1 MLPLHSQH
9 RRIPILPK
17 LQLPSSVDHE
27 KTAKHLSHI
36 EQYIAVSLNI
46 IIRVY
51 GQILRS
57 VRHCLNRCPALSQ
70 IHITG
75 RRTQH
80 HEIIGVTDGF
90 QRSESLLEPNHVVV
104 GLDLQALCFPV
115 RFRYFKDSH
124 RDPLI
129 GTACYLQ
136 VIEQLHLC
144 IFQRVPVNLGE

>member
-27 KTAKHLSHI
+27 KTAKHLSNI
-36 EQYIAVSLNI
+36 EQHIAVCLNI
-46 IIRVY
+46 IIRIDRQV
-51 GQILRS
+51 LCP
-57 VRHCLNRCPALSQ
+57 VRKSLDRCPVLSQ
-70 IHITG
+70 HYLTG
-75 RRTQH
+75 RTAEH